1 MTSDHHRTIFR
12 AAIAAIA
19 ALSLL
24 SPGQRA
30 IAQESN
36 FGSFSLNPKTRGAI
50 VDGATGGSTSL
61 SAVTSNLD
69 RNENQCFGFGDPR
82 PDHILSLGKA
92 VDRLKIQVDSGGQ
105 DTTIVIQAPDGS
117 FICADDFG
125 TSKDAG
131 MESLT
136 SWQAGKYQV
145 WIGTVAPSRRYNY
158 KLTVQAN

>member
-1 MTSDHHRTIFR
+1 MTSDHHCITAR

-24 SPGQRA
+24 SPGQGA

-69 RNENQCFGFGDPR
+69 RDDNQCFGFGDPR
-82 PDHILSLGKA
+82 PDHILSLEKA
-92 VDRLKIQVDSGGQ
+92 VDRLKVLVDSRGQ

-125 TSKDAG
+125 NSKDAG
-131 MESLT
+131 LDRLT
-136 SWQAGKYQV
+136 PWSAGKYKF
-145 WIGTVAPSRRYNY
+145 WIGTVTPGRRYNY
-158 KLTVQAN
+158 KLTVQAS